1 MANEIKA
8 KLGTATAMTITLASL
23 ASSTVGAGRQSTMV
37 DNTTTLWQRIHLYV
51 KVTSG
56 TSPTASKGIY
66 VYLIKA
72 NKAASPEVITDG
84 AGASDAALTIV
95 SAQQIGGTI
104 TDATSNKAY
113 QLDCLIDGPGA
124 SWGMAIVHDTGV
136 VLNATAGN
144 HAVYYVGENPE
155 VQ

>member
-23 ASSTVGAGRQSTMV
+23 ASSATFAGQQTTMV

-51 KVTSG
+51 KVTTG
-56 TSPTASKGIY
+56 TSPTANRGIY
-66 VYLIKA
+66 IYLIKG
-72 NKAASPEVITDG
+72 NKAASPDIITDG
-84 AGASDAALTIV
+84 AGATNAALTV
-95 SAQQIGGTI
+95 VAAQQIGGAL

-113 QLDCLIDGPGA
+113 QIDLLIDGPGP
-124 SWGMAIVHDTGV
+124 SWGVAIVHDTGV
-136 VLNATAGN
+136 ALNSTAGN